1 MERENI
7 ISSIAASDE
16 FRLLRQSPL
25 SIAVFQVEN
34 GVPCVKVVSKGLA
47 KLCGENK
54 TQEQILEDLTKNP
67 FAFVHDDDFE
77 RVKIASDAF
86 TNEDAPYDI
95 VFRIKVFGFGTE
107 RSVHGVG
114 YHDFLEDGSRFSVF
128 TYEEITPFI
137 RKERE
142 KTSVLER
149 TVQNLISTDDSAIAI
164 IEEETHELLLYNNA
178 MEAIIPPANFYTSG
192 MSFEEYFYG
201 SQSKRNNM
209 FEVLADKGEKLYV
222 DPYTNAEIAVRV
234 TTTNWNGKKALYI
247 KGSTTSESYYD
258 GLTHLPNKRFFQERV
273 DVLFRQYYAQGMTPY
288 IVYMNMKALHY
299 YNNAFGYED
308 GNRLLIGM
316 ALVLKK
322 YFPNQIVARF
332 AADHFFILTNE
343 RPDDGVIREAAEEIR
358 DLGQMAVE
366 VKFGFVGIPSET
378 SDLTEVIDYAKTA
391 CEAIKDSLDT
401 ISIEYSESMNEDNI
415 NKKYVIENIDRA
427 VARGYIKVYY
437 QPVVRTLTGK
447 VCGAEALARWVD
459 PRKGVLNVGTVISA
473 LEESHQI
480 HKLDCCII
488 EQVCKE
494 YRECVDDGKVPVP
507 ISVNLS
513 RLDFV
518 CCDIFSSIERSR
530 RKYSVPRNMINLE
543 ITESVFGSE
552 SSVRATVSRFRDAG
566 YQVWMDDFGSGYS
579 SLNLLKEFSFDELKL
594 DMAFLSNFSDK
605 GRSIIKST
613 IDMAKN
619 IGVYTLAEGV
629 ETEEQYEFLKTIG
642 CEKVQGF
649 LFERPLPYEQ
659 FIESCEK
666 KNLEIEEPIWK
677 EYYDEIGKSRFLSDK
692 PVALVECE
700 KDNLKMLFANHLFYD
715 YKKRVGQNSI
725 EDINNNIN
733 DQFSSLNRAIRNYIV
748 NSDNLGKTFNLT
760 LLENDSYVG
769 MSCKCITRC
778 AGRYV
783 FYISIESISDNEVGD
798 TNKNT
803 DNVIRN
809 LYYLFDR
816 VTLLDLDSDSG
827 EEIFNNKAFMG
838 SNHEAISNYSD
849 SIGDL
854 GAKRVH
860 SDDYQRFIE
869 YIDTSTIMSR
879 MEATGKDMLS
889 EYFRILNSE
898 GEYVWKLLTYIKM
911 TDKNQNQVIAC
922 IREVP
927 NNNFN

>member
-1 MERENI
+1 MNNN
-7 ISSIAASDE
+7 AVNDE
-16 FRLLRQSPL
+16 FRLFKQSPL

-34 GVPCVKVVSKGLA
+34 DVPVIKVVSKGLA
-47 KLCGENK
+47 KLVGENK
-54 TQEQILEDLTKNP
+54 TQDEVMEDLAKNP
-67 FAFVHDDDFE
+67 FAFVHDDDLDM
-77 RVKIASDAF
+77 VKAASAAF
-86 TNEDAPYDI
+86 TNDDAPYDL
-95 VFRIKVFGFGTE
+95 VFKTKVFGFGVE
-107 RSVHGVG
+107 RNVHGVG
-114 YHDFLEDGSRFSVF
+114 YHDFNESGDRVAVF

-142 KTSVLER
+142 QAAKLER
-149 TVQNLISTDDSAIAI
+149 TIQNIISTDDYAIAI
-164 IEEETHELLLYNNA
+164 IEEETHELLLYNDA

-192 MSFEEYFYG
+192 MTFEEYFYG
-201 SQSKRNNM
+201 SQSKRNNI

-222 DPYTNAEIAVRV
+222 DPYTDAEIAVRV
-234 TTTNWNGKKALYI
+234 SKTSWNGRKALYV
-247 KGSTTSESYYD
+247 KGSTTSEAYYD
-258 GLTHLPNKRFFQERV
+258 GLTQLPNKRFFQERTE
-273 DVLFRQYYAQGMTPY
+273 VLYRQQQAQGMTPY
-288 IVYMNMKALHY
+288 IAYMNVRALHY

-308 GNRLLIGM
+308 GNRLLIGIAM
-316 ALVLKK
+316 VLKK
-322 YFPNQIVARF
+322 YFPNQLVARF

-343 RPDDGVIREAAEEIR
+343 RPDDGIFREAAEEIR

-366 VKFGFVGIPSET
+366 VKFGFVEIPT
-378 SDLTEVIDYAKTA
+378 DVPDLTEIIDYAKTA
-391 CEAIKDSLDT
+391 CESIKKSLDQV
-401 ISIEYSESMNEDNI
+401 SVEYSESMNEDNI

-459 PRKGVLNVGTVISA
+459 PRKGILNVGTVISA

-507 ISVNLS
+507 VSVNLS

-552 SSVRATVSRFRDAG
+552 SSVRSTVTRFRDAG

-594 DMAFLSNFSDK
+594 DMAFLTNFSDK

-629 ETEEQYEFLKTIG
+629 ETEEQYEFLKKIG

-725 EDINNNIN
+725 EDINENLN
-733 DQFSSLNRAIRNYIV
+733 DEFSSLNRAIRNYIV
-748 NSDNLGKTFNLT
+748 NTEDFGETFNLT

-783 FYISIESISDNEVGD
+783 FYISIESVSDNEVGD

-827 EEIFNNKAFMG
+827 EEIFINKAFTV
-838 SNHEAISNYSD
+838 SNHEVISNYSE
-849 SIGDL
+849 SVGDL

-860 SDDYQRFIE
+860 ADDYERFIK
-869 YIDTSTIMSR
+869 YTNTRTIKSR
-879 MEATGKDMLS
+879 MEAAGKDMLS
-889 EYFRILNSE
+889 EYFRILNSD

-911 TDKNQNQVIAC
+911 IDKNQNQVIAC